1 MILRKSIFVCLLLVS
16 LCATG
21 TGQTQQA
28 PTSPPQSPTKID
40 QDDVVKITTNL
51 VQVDAVVTKDG
62 KLVKDLRAEDFEI
75 YEDGRKQDITSFTY
89 ISNITKE
96 AKTPSAN
103 PPNPNSPP
111 ASSRPLEPNEPR
123 RVIALVV
130 DDLGLS
136 VQSIDAVKRQIT
148 KLIDQELAPNDL
160 VAIIRTGGTVGA
172 LQQFTGD
179 RRLIDKALSQVKWN
193 ICSRVGTSVLTAID
207 PLIRRN
213 AQETIACGNTSS
225 NSILETMRALRFIVE
240 SMGEMPGRKSL
251 VFFSDS
257 LPIEEQDFTSTFSPS
272 EESVGA
278 ASLISADNRNF
289 GAMLYRIAEKAIR
302 SSVVI
307 YTIDAG
313 GLQYTGLTAADNLSN
328 VAIPEFKDRANQV
341 MRTRA
346 LQIQQKQEG
355 SELIAKETGGFL
367 VRNSNNFQLDRIMED
382 QSGYYLLGYRP
393 TEDTFNRKFHHI
405 KARVKKS
412 GLTLR
417 TRYGFFGVSEDE
429 VKEAKRTPTDKA
441 TFALLSP
448 FGAHEIGLDL
458 NAFFTNDKSGSMVRS
473 LVFLS
478 AKDLSFSETPE
489 GWHEASLKLQGMLFG
504 NNGTIV
510 DQQTFDR
517 KISLRGETYQ
527 KALHDGLM
535 LQFDMTVKRPGAYQM
550 RVAALDI
557 ATAKVGAAGMF
568 VQVPDLANHRLAL
581 SGIVVSGGSI
591 NNGLDGGVSAVRRFA
606 LGSNIRFACGI
617 FNAQL
622 DPATK
627 QPNLSLQIQLY
638 REGKQVLSS
647 PPMSVDVKN
656 QADLERIVS
665 TGVLR
670 LSTDLEPGPYFL
682 QLVATDRLAKENQG
696 NAVQWI
702 DFEVIK

>member
-1 MILRKSIFVCLLLVS
+1 
-16 LCATG
+16 
-21 TGQTQQA
+21 
-28 PTSPPQSPTKID
+28 
-40 QDDVVKITTNL
+40 
-51 VQVDAVVTKDG
+51 
-62 KLVKDLRAEDFEI
+62 
-75 YEDGRKQDITSFTY
+75 
-89 ISNITKE
+89 
-96 AKTPSAN
+96 
-103 PPNPNSPP
+103 
-111 ASSRPLEPNEPR
+111 
-123 RVIALVV
+123 
-130 DDLGLS
+130 
-136 VQSIDAVKRQIT
+136 
-148 KLIDQELAPNDL
+148 
-160 VAIIRTGGTVGA
+160 
-172 LQQFTGD
+172 
-179 RRLIDKALSQVKWN
+179 
-193 ICSRVGTSVLTAID
+193 
-207 PLIRRN
+207 
-213 AQETIACGNTSS
+213 
-225 NSILETMRALRFIVE
+225 
-240 SMGEMPGRKSL
+240 
-251 VFFSDS
+251 
-257 LPIEEQDFTSTFSPS
+257 
-272 EESVGA
+272 
-278 ASLISADNRNF
+278 
-289 GAMLYRIAEKAIR
+289 MLYRIAEKAIR

-313 GLQYTGLTAADNLSN
+313 GLRYTGLTAADNLSN

-429 VKEAKRTPTDKA
+429 VKETKRTPTDKA

-458 NAFFTNDKSGSMVRS
+458 NAFFTSDKSGSMVRS

-504 NNGTIV
+504 NNGTIL

-568 VQVPDLANHRLAL
+568 VQVPDLTNHRLAL

-647 PPMSVDVKN
+647 PPMAVDVKN

-682 QLVATDRLAKENQG
+682 QLVARDQLAKENQG